1 MLMFVSRSIHTWK
14 AIPSFPV
21 FRTARRVERRAQR
34 TMAFSSLTGSRRQ
47 KAPLA
52 ENSKPRYPG
61 LGLPLREYSP
71 SAFEFPFFGIGAHGS
86 CYGSESLPLPVREVA
101 MMNVME
107 SLTDKS
113 NWHTKVNDDAIVSK
127 WRAEALAMP
136 NMHWWHLVRGPE
148 DWYGEEERLKVPEN
162 IMSGDAFDCVSL
174 KAIKPMMT
182 CQDDNSAQCIQEL
195 RSKAKFFE
203 KSGMIPT
210 LDAHAVVVKSDSL
223 VSKPLHESLLT
234 SFETLKANQAD
245 SPDWHPNSDDKV
257 QNLVHPSLFPLVY
270 NRTRAIQDDVVGV
283 EDAIEKWSGRGEVV
297 VGEEPWVPQG
307 SERFSYGVGG
317 SIPPDFWSVNFQW
330 LPSNVAFQDDGT
342 VRFTSYVNNLHPNKY
357 PEIYGAI
364 EGLIETSLPMWDQC
378 LKVATNFNNVK
389 GPGRNEGRFGVFD
402 EPE

>member
-1 MLMFVSRSIHTWK
+1 
-14 AIPSFPV
+14 
-21 FRTARRVERRAQR
+21 
-34 TMAFSSLTGSRRQ
+34 
-47 KAPLA
+47 
-52 ENSKPRYPG
+52 
-61 LGLPLREYSP
+61 
-71 SAFEFPFFGIGAHGS
+71 
-86 CYGSESLPLPVREVA
+86 
-101 MMNVME
+101 
-107 SLTDKS
+107 
-113 NWHTKVNDDAIVSK
+113 
-127 WRAEALAMP
+127 
-136 NMHWWHLVRGPE
+136 
-148 DWYGEEERLKVPEN
+148 
-162 IMSGDAFDCVSL
+162 
-174 KAIKPMMT
+174 
-182 CQDDNSAQCIQEL
+182 
-195 RSKAKFFE
+195 
-203 KSGMIPT
+203 MIPT

-234 SFETLKANQAD
+234 SFETLKADQAD